1 MKHTAILFFVLFM
14 FGCQKASSKTE
25 QNIITETVENPQQ
38 KVAAQNSEINCEE
51 FFRQI
56 VLSTNL
62 SAVKNYKD
70 VFVRIESSSEDK
82 IVLELY
88 VKNNIS
94 ESSQNKQIV
103 ENAVAWLNFIPDS
116 EKLFDITSDPEEPVE
131 LSFNKELL
139 KNYDYRKSCGLK
151 AKAFENQKN
160 TLAKNNCR
168 EITGDMLSGEECS
181 ISSKSLDEVYKDI
194 IDKSLVRDSEFLLKK
209 LPKINTS
216 EKINKNG
223 IVEISYKISQNSV
236 VIEMLY
242 EGGVTDIELNKQNQ
256 TVKRKIVYNA
266 D

>member
-1 MKHTAILFFVLFM
+1 M

-25 QNIITETVENPQQ
+25 QNILTETIENPQQ
-38 KVAAQNSEINCEE
+38 KVAIQNSEINCEE

-56 VLSTNL
+56 ILSTNL

-88 VKNNIS
+88 VKNNLS

-139 KNYDYRKSCGLK
+139 KTYDFRKSCGLK
-151 AKAFENQKN
+151 AKAVENQKN
-160 TLAKNNCR
+160 NLAKNNCR
-168 EITGDMLSGEECS
+168 EIKGDMLSGEECS

-236 VIEMLY
+236 IIEMLY